1 MVSFGESSIS
11 FEVIFKGFPA
21 EQIFEIMISLCNLM
35 RVKCVNEVS
44 SNIGLRDDKRYDKT
58 YTLTY
63 LGLNFIS
70 AYISYKFVV

>member
-35 RVKCVNEVS
+35 RVHLDSVKDFE
-44 SNIGLRDDKRYDKT
+44 L
-58 YTLTY
+58 L
-63 LGLNFIS
+63 IS
-70 AYISYKFVV
+70 I